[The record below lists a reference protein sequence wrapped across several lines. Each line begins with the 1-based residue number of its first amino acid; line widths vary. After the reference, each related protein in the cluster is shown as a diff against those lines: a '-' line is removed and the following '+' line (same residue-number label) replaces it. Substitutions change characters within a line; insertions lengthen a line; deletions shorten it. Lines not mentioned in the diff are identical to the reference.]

1 MPVITM
7 SGNIASGARE
17 VGQAVAQE
25 LGIDFVDQQLMVSA
39 AQRCGVTVGTVAEH
53 DERRGGFRERMSGL
67 LRTVLERSAASG
79 ADPLTGATGL
89 EAVLSRTYADMAAEE
104 PQLSDSLY
112 LETMTVLIRE
122 LAARGEVV
130 ILGRGS
136 QMLLTDMPHAL
147 HVLCVAPRKLRA
159 SRLAERDE
167 LGHRRGDAPHG
178 RERPRALR
186 LLQEVLARRGRGPEA
201 VRPDDRHRAAVVRRR
216 DAGDRGGRAGEDG
229 GSLAGLAALTIR
241 VEQLVVIISAVSIA
255 AFIAVGGLIV
265 WSCLQVRLLRRIRSL
280 WRDDV

>member
-39 AQRCGVTVGTVAEH
+39 AQRCGVTVGRVAEH
-53 DERRGGFRERMSGL
+53 DERRGSFRERLSGL

-89 EAVLSRTYADMAAEE
+89 EAVLSRTYADMAVEE

-122 LAARGEVV
+122 LGARGEVV

-136 QMLLTDMPHAL
+136 QMLLAEMPRAL

-167 LGHRRGDAPHG
+167 IGI
-178 RERPRALR
+178 E
-186 LLQEVLARRGRGPEA
+186 EA
-201 VRPDDRHRAAVVRRR
+201 IRRAAES
-216 DAGDRGGRAGEDG
+216 DRARCAFYKKFWHVEVEDPK
-229 GSLAGLAALTIR
+229 LYDLTIDTSR
-241 VEQLVVIISAVSIA
+241 LSYDAATQVIVA
-255 AFIAVGGLIV
+255 AARAKTAEP
-265 WSCLQVRLLRRIRSL
+265 QPA
-280 WRDDV
+280 

>member
-25 LGIDFVDQQLMVSA
+25 LGIDFVDQQLMVQA
-39 AQRCGVTVGTVAEH
+39 AQRCGVPVGTVAEH

-136 QMLLTDMPHAL
+136 QMLLTDMPRAL

-167 LGHRRGDAPHG
+167 LGIEEAMRRTAESD
-178 RERPRALR
+178 RAR
-186 LLQEVLARRGRGPEA
+186 CAFYKKFWHVEV
-201 VRPDDRHRAAVVRRR
+201 
-216 DAGDRGGRAGEDG
+216 EDPK
-229 GSLAGLAALTIR
+229 LYDLTIDTAR
-241 VEQLVVIISAVSIA
+241 LSYEVATQVIVA
-255 AFIAVGGLIV
+255 AARAKTAEV
-265 WSCLQVRLLRRIRSL
+265 QPA
-280 WRDDV
+280 

>member
-17 VGQAVAQE
+17 VGQAVARE
-25 LGIDFVDQQLMVSA
+25 MGIDFVDQQLMVQA
-39 AQRCGVTVGTVAEH
+39 AQRCGVPIGRVAEH

-89 EAVLSRTYADMAAEE
+89 EAVLSRSYADMAAEE

-136 QMLLTDMPHAL
+136 QMLLTDTPHAL

-159 SRLAERDE
+159 GRLAERDE
-167 LGHRRGDAPHG
+167 LGI
-178 RERPRALR
+178 EEALR
-186 LLQEVLARRGRGPEA
+186 RTAESDRARCAFYKKFWHVEVEDPKLYDLTVDTARLSYDVATQVIVAAARAKTAEA
-201 VRPDDRHRAAVVRRR
+201 LPA
-216 DAGDRGGRAGEDG
+216 
-229 GSLAGLAALTIR
+229 
-241 VEQLVVIISAVSIA
+241 
-255 AFIAVGGLIV
+255 
-265 WSCLQVRLLRRIRSL
+265 
-280 WRDDV
+280 